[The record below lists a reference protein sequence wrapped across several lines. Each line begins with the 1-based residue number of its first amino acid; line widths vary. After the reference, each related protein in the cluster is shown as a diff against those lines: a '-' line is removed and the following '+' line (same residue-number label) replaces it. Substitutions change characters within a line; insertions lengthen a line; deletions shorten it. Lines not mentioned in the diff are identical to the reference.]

1 MGELIEQNTDSNLVI
16 GIDPGHTISEI
27 LEKANIPAGVMP
39 FVVVSVNGTNLAE
52 DQFPFFVPR
61 ENDHIGIWVRP
72 AGGDSGKQI
81 LRLVA
86 TIVVAVI
93 AYQYGGAALFA
104 DLGAKVGLEAATS
117 QIIASAVIATVGA
130 LVINALIPP
139 PSINLPNSGFD
150 TGESYFITG
159 QRNSARPYEIVPV
172 VYGTTKIV
180 ANLAAQPEI
189 FSAGDSTVFT
199 ALLDF
204 GLGDVFINDIRAGD
218 TQIQFFNATKIEHTH
233 TPSYANPN
241 RPQDGLSPV
250 PLQLLQYPLKSQELS
265 VGLST
270 DADQGTANT
279 VPTAF
284 SAVVELTF
292 PQGIAFYDKNG
303 ELQTLGVSFN
313 GEYKSVDSEEWLPW
327 PNGTEGYAG
336 DDALWFGTGNV
347 DPGNPNPPEDTSV
360 DITVP
365 VRATEGDLF
374 VITIS
379 FNQAVYQVDEEDFR
393 FFRATDTVDVT
404 DQFVRVSAVEI
415 TPNQVWQYQYR
426 APNITG
432 AVKQYFVA
440 TNLQNFV
447 DGPPPDGITLPNTA
461 YVSNNFQVVDENT
474 GGPGGPDPEPDD
486 ELYDRTPGNETYV
499 VVSGSGALFN
509 YAEGDTGTWF
519 QSVFSVFVKGVQVSS
534 STAGFMNYSGVFQDS
549 VISPGFLGTVQI
561 TEYWTLKN
569 GDGSA
574 GRMGGGFN
582 GRFLF
587 PNLPNWDPSLLGARF
602 SLYGNAVKPGKAS
615 IVIQFPE
622 MGEYQVRVTR
632 VGDTENNDSKNQYF
646 NACYWT
652 RIASRG
658 YPFNNIS
665 DGRRSILNLSR
676 FHTMMEIRLEASET
690 IQGNLNQIT
699 ATATSRLR
707 GHNGTS
713 WTEPTG
719 SRNPAW
725 IVADLLTGYH
735 AQQVRYPYDGQDCPG
750 YVTADQIDLASF
762 RRFAAVCSQKV
773 SYEYKGETVER
784 FRYTS
789 DFVCSNKAP
798 LMETIQNILGMAR
811 AALILGQ
818 NGKIQIMMDEDR
830 ADEVRQVFTPANSWG
845 FSGERLFPRIP
856 HALKVEFVS
865 PELGY
870 QKGEVIVFR
879 PGYSEANAT
888 LLEPLKT
895 FACTN
900 WHMAAQFGMY
910 SFGQMVLRQ
919 EKFTL
924 KVAAESLVVQRGDVV
939 EVATDV
945 AALGGGAHLIVSHPS
960 PDTFILSEEPNDYDN
975 AHYTIKTNEGV
986 FQGDVIGQVGRT
998 VQLDR
1003 NFQPVNADDTNVI
1016 VIGQQ
1021 GFVTK
1026 KYIIATIRPLVDFSA
1041 ELTLVPY
1048 DAALYDTDNG
1058 SFPEWS
1064 PGGDGDPQNPENGGN
1079 ARADNLQGFSYL
1091 EYDNRQPIS
1100 VSSLTWDLATADAQI
1115 ASWEIQ
1121 WTQSGQD
1128 TRIDID
1134 LITADKRAYEHRYQ
1148 SNSNEFGP
1156 GIYTV
1161 TPIMQLGYR
1170 AQARSVFVGQSIDRL
1185 PPGPPRKFR
1194 AVAEPGWTKF
1204 FWERPDAPDI
1214 GGYQIYG
1221 LRRIDNDYNEITE
1234 DDINH
1239 PSTFLVS
1246 LVDWDEFYHYEPL
1259 TFAQNGMCFW
1269 ISCTDTS
1276 GNTSELAYFDGLQF
1290 GVPKPGLVEPFD
1302 IITDAP
1308 ARLYWLD
1315 LVDPNNLIQGYEL
1328 RFSPNENQEFPS
1340 SGDTQTMDFVPPA
1353 YAADRT
1359 HEYLL
1364 GPGGWPE
1371 EGAWWIRARD
1381 RFGFY
1386 GPWNRTSTAELDYQI
1401 VITNDYQ
1408 EMFYVDRMPFT
1419 KSYTSWVTQGEMADQ
1434 VNKVRAWLYPRQAE
1448 GRNIY
1453 DHEWLSSDMDLN
1465 QFLPAEQFEGT
1476 NPNGPDG
1483 RSGPWLLWTT
1493 TDPEVIAN
1501 GTGWFEIAQLPRGD
1515 IYHQGQI
1522 VVEGLVDDVSLGT
1535 QKGIQEWQ
1543 IEYDNIGPA
1552 APVPLLVREIDE
1564 ESIELT
1570 WTLPAD
1576 PDPDEVE
1583 LRYARRIDM
1592 PWDEAEPM
1600 DRIAWED
1607 QVYVDGNMTYIAE
1620 NRPGKY
1626 MVRYTDTS
1634 DNPGQIAEVTFDA
1647 GGIDTDGWTL
1657 LQSIQGHNEWIG
1669 VLDGLERR
1677 DGVTT
1682 IFMSAGLSEAFF
1694 YYDED
1699 TNIPTLGETRIISE
1713 TLVPYGSIE
1722 DPWEFIS
1729 DWPTLGEVETMAQT
1743 GGGSSNLEI
1752 YHEVQL
1758 PGSEFWQQFEDSA
1771 FPISG
1776 QVKYRI
1782 RLVNLTPEEEIG
1794 IEKSRI
1800 LVYAKEEQNP

>member
-1 MGELIEQNTDSNLVI
+1 MGELIEHNTDSELKVSI
-16 GIDPGHTISEI
+16 EPGHTVSEV
-27 LEKANIPAGVMP
+27 LEKAKIPAGLMS
-39 FVVVSVNGTNLAE
+39 FVVVTVNGTTLSE
-52 DQFPFFVPR
+52 DQYPFFVPR

-72 AGGDSGKQI
+72 AGGGDGKQI
-81 LRLVA
+81 LRLIATVIVA
-86 TIVVAVI
+86 VVAFQI
-93 AYQYGGAALFA
+93 GGSALIT
-104 DLGAKVGLEAATS
+104 DLGLKAGLSASTT
-117 QIIASAVIATVGA
+117 QIVASAVIATVGA

-159 QRNSARPYEIVPV
+159 QRNTARPYELVPV

-189 FSAGDSTVFT
+189 FSAGDSSVFT

-204 GLGDVFINDIRAGD
+204 GLGDVFINDVRAGD

-233 TPSYANPN
+233 TPNYVNAN
-241 RPQDGLSPV
+241 RPQDGLTPV

-303 ELQTLGVSFN
+303 NLQTLGVSFT
-313 GEYKSVDSEEWLPW
+313 GEYKSVDSDEWLPW

-347 DPGNPNPPEDTSV
+347 NPGDPNPPGDVSV
-360 DITVP
+360 DIAVP
-365 VRATEGDLF
+365 IRVTETDLF

-379 FNQAVYQVDEEDFR
+379 FNQAVYQVDEEDFI
-393 FFRATDTVDVT
+393 FIRAGDGANVT
-404 DQFVRVSAVEI
+404 DQFQRVSAQEI

-426 APNITG
+426 APDIQG
-432 AVKQYFVA
+432 DVRQYYVA

-447 DGPPPDGITLPNTA
+447 DGPPPDGIFLPDTA
-461 YVSNNFQVVDENT
+461 YVSNNFQVVAEST
-474 GGPGGPDPEPDD
+474 GPGPGDPEPDD
-486 ELYDRTPGNETYV
+486 NLYDRTPGNETFVRV
-499 VVSGSGALFN
+499 VGSGRFD
-509 YAEGDTGTWF
+509 YVPGDSSTWF
-519 QSVFSVFVKGVQVSS
+519 QSIFSVFVKGVEVAS
-534 STAGFMNYSGVFQDS
+534 STSGFMSYAGIHQDY
-549 VISPGFLGTVQI
+549 VQSPGFGTNII

-569 GDGSA
+569 ADGSA
-574 GRMGGGFN
+574 GRSSAGFN

-587 PNLPNWDPSLLGARF
+587 PNIPDWNPEYFGSRF
-602 SLYGNAVKPGKAS
+602 SLYGNATKPGKAS
-615 IVIQFPE
+615 IVIQFPLQ
-622 MGEYQVRVTR
+622 GEYQIRITR
-632 VGDTENNDSKNQYF
+632 VGDTEDSDDKNQYF

-658 YPFNNIS
+658 YPFNDIS
-665 DGRRSILNLSR
+665 DGRRSILNLQR
-676 FHTMMEIRLEASET
+676 FHTMMELRLEASET

-707 GHNGTS
+707 GHNGTR
-713 WTEPTG
+713 WTEATG

-725 IVADLLTGYH
+725 VVADLLTGYH
-735 AQQVRYPYDGQDCPG
+735 AQQIRYPYDDQDCPG
-750 YVTADQIDLASF
+750 YVTADQIDIESF
-762 RRFAAVCSQKV
+762 RRFAGVCSQKV
-773 SYEYKGETVER
+773 EYQYKGQTVER
-784 FRYTS
+784 FRYTT

-798 LMETIQNILGMAR
+798 LMETIQNVLGMAR

-830 ADEVRQVFTPANSWG
+830 ADQVRQVFTPANSWD
-845 FSGERLFPRIP
+845 FQGERTFPRLP
-856 HALKVEFVS
+856 HGLKVEFVS

-888 LLEPLKT
+888 LFEPLKT

-939 EVATDV
+939 EVASDV
-945 AALGGGAHLIVSHPS
+945 AALGGASHLIVEHPS
-960 PDTFILSEEPNDYDN
+960 PDTFVLSEEPNNYDN
-975 AHYTIKTNEGV
+975 AHYTIKTNEGL

-1003 NFQPVNADDTNVI
+1003 DFEKVNADETNVI

-1021 GFVTK
+1021 GLVTK
-1026 KYIIATIRPLVDFSA
+1026 KYIISTIRPLPDFSA

-1048 DAALYDTDNG
+1048 DAALYRTDEG
-1058 SFPEWS
+1058 AFPEWS

-1100 VSSLTWDLATADAQI
+1100 VSSLTWDLETADAQI
-1115 ASWEIQ
+1115 AGWEIQ

-1156 GIYTV
+1156 GFYTV

-1194 AVAEPGWTKF
+1194 VVAEPGWTKF

-1246 LVDWDEFYHYEPL
+1246 IVDWDEFYHYEPL

-1276 GNTSELAYFDGLQF
+1276 GNTGELAFYDGLQF
-1290 GVPKPGLVEPFD
+1290 GVPKPGMVEPFD

-1328 RFSPNENQEFPS
+1328 KFNPNENEQFPS
-1340 SGDTQTMDFVPPA
+1340 SSGTQLMDFVPPA
-1353 YAADRT
+1353 YAADRS

-1386 GPWNRTSTAELDYQI
+1386 GPWNRTSTAEIDYQV
-1401 VITNDYQ
+1401 VITNYYQ
-1408 EMFYVDRMPFT
+1408 EMFYVDRMPYT
-1419 KSYTSWVTQGEMADQ
+1419 KSYTSWITTGEAADQ
-1434 VNKVRAWLYPRQAE
+1434 INKVRAWLYPRQAE
-1448 GRNIY
+1448 GRNLY
-1453 DHEWLSSDMDLN
+1453 DHEWLSSDMDMT
-1465 QFLPAEQFEGT
+1465 QFLPEEEFEGT

-1493 TDPEVIAN
+1493 TDPAVIEN
-1501 GTGWFEIAQLPRGD
+1501 GTGWFEISQLPRGD

-1535 QKGIQEWQ
+1535 AKGIQEWQ

-1564 ESIELT
+1564 DAIELT

-1583 LRYARRIDM
+1583 VRYARRIDM
-1592 PWDEAEPM
+1592 TWEEAEPM
-1600 DRIAWED
+1600 VRIAWED
-1607 QVYVDGNMTYIAE
+1607 QVYVDGNMSYIAE

-1634 DNPGQIAEVTFDA
+1634 DNPGYIAEVTFDA

-1657 LQSIQGHNEWIG
+1657 LQSIQGHIEWIG
-1669 VLDGLERR
+1669 EFDGLERR
-1677 DGVTT
+1677 SGVST
-1682 IFMSAGLSEAFF
+1682 IFMTLGRSEAFF
-1694 YYDED
+1694 YYDE
-1699 TNIPTLGETRIISE
+1699 TSNIETLGETRVISE

-1722 DPWEFIS
+1722 DPWEHIS
-1729 DWPTLGEVETMAQT
+1729 DWPTLGEVETMSQT

-1758 PGSEFWQQFEDSA
+1758 PGSTFWQQFEDSA
-1771 FPISG
+1771 FPIAG
-1776 QVKYRI
+1776 EVKYRI
-1782 RLVNLTPEEEIG
+1782 RLVNLTPEVEIG

-1800 LVYAKEEQNP
+1800 LVYAKEVQNP